1 MGCVMRYAQNSFPSL
16 CTPSLDGLVALSPRA
31 PFLSPRSLPYF
42 FCYQPPPNRTGA
54 VGDSLRRGRLA
65 FDGGP
70 VCDGLQLTQLYKSKP
85 QEAVK
90 ARREERSITSTMMRT
105 VTTSVT
111 ATRALRAT
119 PGSMNKGGAPKRKLS
134 AETTMVVQ

>member
-16 CTPSLDGLVALSPRA
+16 CTPSLDRLLELSPRA
-31 PFLSPRSLPYF
+31 PFLSPRSHPYF

-54 VGDSLRRGRLA
+54 VGDSLRRGRLV

-90 ARREERSITSTMMRT
+90 ARRAEGPLPSTRMTNATS
-105 VTTSVT
+105 
-111 ATRALRAT
+111 
-119 PGSMNKGGAPKRKLS
+119 
-134 AETTMVVQ
+134 